1 MHSPGTT
8 ISQCVGRAH
17 GEKRGV
23 LSAEYYL
30 KQAET
35 AARLA
40 LAESDPAKAQAM
52 HILALEFYDKAD
64 KARTELTPTAYQAL
78 RTITG

>member
-1 MHSPGTT
+1 
-8 ISQCVGRAH
+8 
-17 GEKRGV
+17 

-30 KQAET
+30 RQAET

-40 LAESDPAKAQAM
+40 LAESDPAKARAM

-64 KARTELTPTAYQAL
+64 KARTEQTPPASL
-78 RTITG
+78 VRRSGEGL